1 MPLKMSRLDEK
12 TVNAIRILS
21 ADAIQKANSGHPGL
35 PLGAAP
41 MAYELWAYYLKFN
54 PKNPKWINRDRFI
67 LSAGHGSA
75 LLYSLNHL
83 FGCGLT
89 IEDIKKFP
97 TVRLKDTR
105 TSGIF
110 TYSGSRS
117 DYRPTWS
124 RYGNGCRHGNG
135 TKTSCKNI

>member
-1 MPLKMSRLDEK
+1 MSDINQK
-12 TVNAIRILS
+12 TVNAIRILA

-41 MAYELWAYYLKFN
+41 MAYELWANHLKFN

-75 LLYSLNHL
+75 MLYALNHL

-89 IEDIKKFP
+89 IDDINKK
-97 TVRLKDTR
+97 
-105 TSGIF
+105 G
-110 TYSGSRS
+110 
-117 DYRPTWS
+117 
-124 RYGNGCRHGNG
+124 GNNPNKHLAYMALANSATDVWKEFDIDKR
-135 TKTSCKNI
+135 